1 MYVSSNTSSSS
12 SYNSTATIPDFVAS
26 TSSSNSFSSSMND
39 KLSSSNTN
47 DTTSNNKTDSTTS
60 SDNKTNDT
68 SKDSVNN
75 KEGEKTSESKK
86 EDKKEV
92 DEEAVAVATTVENVD
107 TSNMDLALLQMLEEA
122 IKSTEGEVA
131 EAVVASE
138 DVEFQVVTMTDL
150 KVAEMVVDQTIKA
163 EVAVAEEVT
172 AEKAMVIVDEDGNP
186 VEVEE
191 QKEEVEVKVETKQTA
206 DTKVSEQETKEVAK
220 TIEKVEVVEE
230 KEVVSEKA
238 DTKVEAKVTTEGETE
253 ELEVEDVQLTTD
265 KGIALKELATEDK
278 ILIKVGNTELS
289 ESWQKLADD
298 LGKEI
303 LAKSVQGEDRLSV
316 TLNPKGLGEIQ
327 VEIAKQ
333 DNGVSVSLMCSSKT
347 TAGLLSENIAGLVRI
362 LEDNFEEHTVVVE
375 NSDQT
380 DNQGLSDQDESRGGE
395 EQEKEEKEDNE
406 KEFALDLQSTFERMR
421 LGIS

>member
-12 SYNSTATIPDFVAS
+12 SYNSTANIPDFVAS

-47 DTTSNNKTDSTTS
+47 DTASNNKTDSTTS

-107 TSNMDLALLQMLEEA
+107 TSNMDLTLLQMLEEA
-122 IKSTEGEVA
+122 IKSTEEEVA
-131 EAVVASE
+131 ETVVAGG

-163 EVAVAEEVT
+163 EVAIAGEVT
-172 AEKAMVIVDEDGNP
+172 AEEAMVMVDEDGNP

-191 QKEEVEVKVETKQTA
+191 KEEVEVKAETKETSN
-206 DTKVSEQETKEVAK
+206 TKVSEQETKEVAK
-220 TIEKVEVVEE
+220 VIEKVEVVEE

-238 DTKVEAKVTTEGETE
+238 DTKVVAKATVEGETE
-253 ELEVEDVQLTTD
+253 ELEVEDVQLTAD
-265 KGIALKELATEDK
+265 KGISLDELATEEK
-278 ILIKVGNTELS
+278 ILIKVGNTTLS

-303 LAKSVQGEDRLSV
+303 LAKAVQGEDSLSV

-375 NSDQT
+375 NSDQAG
-380 DNQGLSDQDESRGGE
+380 NQGLSDQDESRGGE

-406 KEFALDLQSTFERMR
+406 QEFALDLQSTFERMR